1 MIDVS
6 NPGRAAAVPARRRV
20 TIASWMYLVAIVA
33 LDLAVAGGLPVR
45 GVAVCRHRADRNR
58 PGAGPFFLD
67 PLPRPASPL
76 RILGRVRDRRP
87 AGNRVV
93 LVRKRAR

>member
-33 LDLAVAGGLPVR
+33 LDLAVAQRSTCSRRGGLPASR
-45 GVAVCRHRADRNR
+45 RSQSPWSWA
-58 PGAGPFFLD
+58 FF
-67 PLPRPASPL
+67 S
-76 RILGRVRDRRP
+76 
-87 AGNRVV
+87 
-93 LVRKRAR
+93 

>member
-33 LDLAVAGGLPVR
+33 LDLAVVRARSTCSRRGGLPASR
-45 GVAVCRHRADRNR
+45 RSQSPWSWA
-58 PGAGPFFLD
+58 FF
-67 PLPRPASPL
+67 S
-76 RILGRVRDRRP
+76 
-87 AGNRVV
+87 
-93 LVRKRAR
+93 